1 LEAECCKKR
10 FQRDPR
16 SHDRT
21 FWIFPIRL
29 MGSTGCIELE
39 MKRYTANYRTMFTS
53 EALNPHCLRSLGSL
67 AASSM
72 PRGRLGD
79 VTNFGVEKFGR
90 NIIRLTLR
98 ATFCA
103 HPHAACDYMLCRTL
117 NINTGF
123 CLLVD
128 ESASSRKRLTRRR
141 FRS

>member
-1 LEAECCKKR
+1 MEAECCKKR

-39 MKRYTANYRTMFTS
+39 TERYTTNYRTMFTS
-53 EALNPHCLRSLGSL
+53 EPYCLRSLSSL
-67 AASSM
+67 AARLM
-72 PRGRLGD
+72 PRMKVGD
-79 VTNFGVEKFGR
+79 VTNLGVEKYRR
-90 NIIRLTLR
+90 NVIHLTLR
-98 ATFCA
+98 ATFYV
-103 HPHAACDYMLCRTL
+103 HLHAACNYMLCRTL
-117 NINTGF
+117 NTNTAF

-128 ESASSRKRLTRRR
+128 ESASSSKRLTRRR